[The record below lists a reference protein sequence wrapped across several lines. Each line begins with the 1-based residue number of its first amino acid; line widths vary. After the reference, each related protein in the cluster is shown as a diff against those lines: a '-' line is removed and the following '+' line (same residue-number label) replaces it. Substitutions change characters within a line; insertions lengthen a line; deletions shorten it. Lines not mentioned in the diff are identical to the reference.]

1 MHVCLLSPFA
11 EASGSVV
18 GVVLD
23 HVMDASTVEM
33 PPPPTLPRL
42 LPLPRFIPAPLP
54 STPLTSIPA
63 LRTPSPHRSSPGK
76 ITTTRSH
83 SSGEKANCNGRKW
96 FENHYGVKQNINGT
110 HPFRQWFLRTSI
122 VSQLITGCE
131 EGKTISHLD

>member
-42 LPLPRFIPAPLP
+42 LPLPRFIPVLLPPPPLP
-54 STPLTSIPA
+54 PTPDP
-63 LRTPSPHRSSPGK
+63 RTPSPHRSSPGE
-76 ITTTRSH
+76 IPTTRSH
-83 SSGEKANCNGRKW
+83 SIGEKDGCNGRNC
-96 FENHYGVKQNINGT
+96 F
-110 HPFRQWFLRTSI
+110 
-122 VSQLITGCE
+122 
-131 EGKTISHLD
+131 